1 MRCGVAKGKKRER
14 PEKKR
19 ENKKAQLRLHLV
31 ILFKVKVP

>member
-19 ENKKAQLRLHLV
+19 ERKKALGHIV
-31 ILFKVKVP
+31 KVK